1 MDEPLIEV
9 SKISKRFAANQA
21 LDEADFELLPGEVHA
36 LVGVNG
42 AGKSTLMK
50 ILAGVH
56 ERDSGRFTY
65 RGEEKIFKSPT
76 EAEQSGIAIVYQEL
90 SLLDHLSVAEN
101 ILIRHLPGRGWLG
114 AINWK
119 VARRTAT
126 ELLSRFGIE
135 IDPDQIVGDLPVGQ
149 KQMVE
154 ICKVLSLNAQVVI
167 FDEPTSALS
176 DRETHILFQAI
187 KQLKENGV
195 SIIYISHHLDEIFR
209 VADRLTVLRDGRT
222 VATRQVE
229 EMDIPSVVELMLGKA
244 NAIPERA
251 SHRIDTAPILSAHGI
266 TSEALR
272 GPVSMDLY
280 PGEIVALAGQLG
292 SGRTELLRALYGVDT
307 LVSGE
312 VRIDGEAA
320 RPGHHGRIRKGI
332 GFVPEER
339 KTQGIITGASILD
352 NVAVAYLDQV
362 SRGIHMQRSREC
374 DRADRV
380 VKRVGVVPAR
390 TALPI
395 ESLSGG
401 NQQKAVLGRWIARV
415 GMRVLLLDEP
425 TRGIDVGAKTQI
437 YRLLDELARQGM
449 AILFSSSDE
458 EEILGVADRV
468 MIMRRGAVALSVE
481 NAGLDV
487 HKLTTLIV
495 GGEI

>member
-1 MDEPLIEV
+1 MDEPLIQV
-9 SKISKRFAANQA
+9 SKISKRFGANQA
-21 LDEADFELLPGEVHA
+21 LDEADFDLMPGEVHA

-56 ERDSGRFTY
+56 EKDSGRFTY
-65 RGEEKIFKSPT
+65 RGEERHFKTPT
-76 EAEQSGIAIVYQEL
+76 EAEHSGIAIVYQEL

-101 ILIRHLPGRGWLG
+101 ILIRNLPGRGWLG
-114 AINWK
+114 AINWNT
-119 VARRTAT
+119 ARKRAR
-126 ELLSRFGIE
+126 ELLSRFGID

-154 ICKVLSLNAQVVI
+154 ICKALSLNAQVVI

-176 DRETHILFQAI
+176 DRETHILFQAVR
-187 KQLKENGV
+187 QLKDNGV
-195 SIIYISHHLDEIFR
+195 SVIYISHHLDEIFR
-209 VADRLTVLRDGRT
+209 VADRLTVLRDGRS

-229 EMDIPSVVELMLGKA
+229 AMDIPSVVELMLGTS
-244 NAIPERA
+244 NAIPERV
-251 SHRIDTAPILSAHGI
+251 SHRMDTAPILSAHDI
-266 TSEALR
+266 STDVLS
-272 GPVSMDLY
+272 GPVSLDLY

-292 SGRTELLRALYGVDT
+292 SGRTEFLRALYGVDA
-307 LVSGE
+307 LLSGE
-312 VRIDGEAA
+312 VRIDGATA
-320 RPGHHGRIRKGI
+320 RPGHHGRIRSGI

-339 KTQGIITGASILD
+339 KTQGIITAASILD
-352 NVAVAYLDQV
+352 NIAVASLDQV
-362 SRGIHMQRSREC
+362 SRGIHMLRVEERS
-374 DRADRV
+374 RADRV
-380 VKRVGVVPAR
+380 VNRVGVLPPL
-390 TALPI
+390 TDPPI

-401 NQQKAVLGRWIARV
+401 NQQKAILGRWIAREGV
-415 GMRVLLLDEP
+415 RVLLLDEP

-449 AILFSSSDE
+449 AVLFSSSDE
-458 EEILGVADRV
+458 EEILGVADRI
-468 MIMRRGAVALSVE
+468 MIMRRGRVSVAVE